1 MRKLLQ
7 EDYIQKCKEI
17 HKDKYDYSLVE
28 YIGLDKKIKIVCIN
42 HGCFEQNAKNHKDG
56 QGCPRCVG
64 RNLTKEEF
72 INISKNTHRNEY
84 EYLSEIRS
92 KKYIIIKDKES
103 GLIYRQLS
111 DHHKSGITPT
121 KIEKKSLFSKL
132 SEIHKNKYQYS
143 INKDYVGM
151 TDKLILFDNN
161 TGDVIKYRVD
171 RHLNGMVP
179 NKVTLN
185 YFIKKGNDVHN
196 NKYDYS
202 LVKFNKGTDKVDII
216 CPEHGLFTQRVTNH
230 LNLKDG
236 CPKCSNC
243 ERYTREKIIERF
255 NRIHFGKY
263 DYSLISEDV
272 KSKNK
277 ISIICREHGVFTQNI
292 NKHLNGQGCKMCT
305 QPSKGEEYIKMYL
318 IEKEIKCIHQHGFDT
333 CRNINKL
340 NFDFYLPE
348 HNTCI
353 EFDGLQHFK
362 PVKEFG
368 GEKCFLDGIK
378 RDEIKNKW
386 CLENNVTLIRIRYD
400 EIDKIRDILDKKINI
415 Q

>member
-1 MRKLLQ
+1 
-7 EDYIQKCKEI
+7 
-17 HKDKYDYSLVE
+17 
-28 YIGLDKKIKIVCIN
+28 
-42 HGCFEQNAKNHKDG
+42 
-56 QGCPRCVG
+56 
-64 RNLTKEEF
+64 
-72 INISKNTHRNEY
+72 
-84 EYLSEIRS
+84 
-92 KKYIIIKDKES
+92 
-103 GLIYRQLS
+103 
-111 DHHKSGITPT
+111 
-121 KIEKKSLFSKL
+121 
-132 SEIHKNKYQYS
+132 
-143 INKDYVGM
+143 M

-161 TGDVIKYRVD
+161 TGDVIGYRVD

-202 LVKFNKGTDKVDII
+202 LVKFNKGTDKVNII

-243 ERYTREKIIERF
+243 ERYTMEKIIERF

-263 DYSLISEDV
+263 DYSLITEDV
-272 KSKNK
+272 KFKNK

-305 QPSKGEEYIKMYL
+305 QPSKGEEYIKSYL
-318 IEKEIKCIHQHGFDT
+318 IEKEIKYIHQHGFDT

-340 NFDFYLPE
+340 NFDFYLPD

-368 GEKCFLDGIK
+368 GEKGFLDGIK

-400 EIDKIRDILDKKINI
+400 EIDKIRDILDIKLHFCNKKNNHLLFV
-415 Q
+415 